1 MIDLE
6 NFIKV
11 PKSLL
16 IAPAGFGKT
25 HTITECLS
33 KLPLNNKKELILT
46 HTHAGVSS
54 IKEKLNKRNIH
65 NNYEIETISSFF
77 QRYVLAYNHNNK
89 VPKLEDSN
97 KYYHF
102 LNQSALK
109 LFKTNIISKVI
120 KASYSGLFVDEYQ
133 DCTKTQ
139 HEIIRILS
147 DLLPTRLLGDFLQ
160 GIFEFNEPTV
170 NLTCPNE
177 MDGFIQNYFELSL
190 PQRWLNGNNQL
201 LGSELKEIREKI
213 IKQEIINLTSYKNIE
228 VYKYSSVDLYTPRT
242 DYNKLIWKLIANNNS
257 LLILHSNTTS
267 IEPRKK
273 IAQKFNGSLSLLESI
288 DDKLF
293 YKAAII
299 LDGLDL
305 DKLATKLHE
314 LSLLLFNKTEINKW
328 FNEKGFKRKTK
339 PEEKEII
346 QNLQYLS
353 DNLKS
358 NLDRIISIISSLP
371 NVKCY
376 RPEVLSSIL
385 KAIEIA
391 REQNT
396 SIYEGMIIYRNL
408 MRRFGRKIDGKCIGT
423 TLLTKGLEFDT
434 VLILDADKFASPKH
448 FYVAITRACKKL
460 IIVTEKTSIKF

>member
-1 MIDLE
+1 MIDLD
-6 NFIKV
+6 NFIKA

-33 KLPLNNKKELILT
+33 KLPVNAKKELILT

-54 IKEKLNKRNIH
+54 IKEKLKKQNTH
-65 NNYEIETISSFF
+65 NNYEIETISSFI
-77 QRYVLAYNHNNK
+77 QRYVLAYNYDCK
-89 VPKLEDSN
+89 VPNLEDSK
-97 KYYHF
+97 KYYSF
-102 LNQSALK
+102 LNLSALK
-109 LFKTNIISKVI
+109 LFKTNIIQKVI
-120 KASYSGLFVDEYQ
+120 KASYSGIFVDEYQ

-139 HEIIRILS
+139 HQIIRILA

-170 NLTCPNE
+170 NLTCTTE
-177 MDGFIQNYFELSL
+177 MDGFIQNYYELSI
-190 PQRWLNGNNQL
+190 PQRWLNGNNHF
-201 LGSELKEIREKI
+201 LGNDLKAIREKI
-213 IKQEIINLTSYKNIE
+213 IKKESINLISYRSIE
-228 VYKYSSVDLYTPRT
+228 VYKYTSLDLHTPKT
-242 DYNKLIWKLIANNNS
+242 DYNKLVWKLIGNNTS

-273 IAQKFNGSLSLLESI
+273 IAQKFNGSLNLLESI

-293 YKAAII
+293 YKVALI
-299 LDGLDL
+299 LDKIDINNVPL
-305 DKLATKLHE
+305 KLHE

-339 PEEKEII
+339 QEEKDII
-346 QNLQYLS
+346 QELNYLS
-353 DNLKS
+353 DNLNN
-358 NLDRIISIISSLP
+358 NLHKIISKTSTLP

-376 RPEVLSSIL
+376 RPEILSSLL

-396 SIYEGMIIYRNL
+396 TIYEGMINYRNSI
-408 MRRFGRKIDGKCIGT
+408 RRFGRKIDGKCIGT

-434 VLILDADKFASPKH
+434 VLILDANKFTCPKH

-460 IIVTEKTSIKF
+460 IIVTENINLKF